1 LPVAESLR
9 DALGGGDIQLLEM
22 GVPAPVESGDI
33 GDASIVILMGND
45 TADTPLDE
53 LQGCAAPP
61 AEESSTEESSTEES
75 STEESTT
82 ETTATETTT
91 G

>member
-1 LPVAESLR
+1 
-9 DALGGGDIQLLEM
+9 M

-33 GDASIVILMGND
+33 GDASIVVSMGND

-53 LQGCAAPP
+53 LQGCAAPS
-61 AEESSTEESSTEES
+61 ADETAEES

-82 ETTATETTT
+82 EDTTADTTADATTETTT